1 MVAATKIYLDANVF
15 ISTIE
20 RRFSQEIC
28 DGLTELM
35 MRPGRKSPFIVTSEL
50 TFSEVLVRPM
60 REEDADLVAIYENI
74 IVDGPV
80 LSVGPIN
87 RETLFHASRLRANHV
102 SLKLPDAIH
111 LSTAFNSGC
120 DHFLTSDLRIEG
132 SYELQDDGA
141 DFLQKSKQLKV
152 LRPTLDVVN
161 HLLETAF

>member
-1 MVAATKIYLDANVF
+1 MAPIKIYFDANVF

-28 DGLTELM
+28 DGLTGLM
-35 MRPGRKSPFIVTSEL
+35 TRPARKSQFVVTSEL

-60 REEDADLVAIYENI
+60 REDDGDLVAIYENI

-87 RETLFHASRLRANHV
+87 RELLFHASRLRAHYI

-111 LSTAFNSGC
+111 LSTALNLGC
-120 DHFLTSDLRIEG
+120 DYFLTSDLRVEG
-132 SYELQDDGA
+132 SYELREAGPD
-141 DFLQKSKQLKV
+141 LLRKSKQLNV
-152 LRPTLDVVN
+152 VRPTLDVVK